1 MSLLSVSNSSTYLR
15 SRRVLTDFGG
25 VATQD
30 SRRMTME
37 AAAQARLRRLV
48 RAWVMNWMCI
58 MKGFASAAHISS
70 TYHSPTAAW

>member
-48 RAWVMNWMCI
+48 RA
-58 MKGFASAAHISS
+58 
-70 TYHSPTAAW
+70 